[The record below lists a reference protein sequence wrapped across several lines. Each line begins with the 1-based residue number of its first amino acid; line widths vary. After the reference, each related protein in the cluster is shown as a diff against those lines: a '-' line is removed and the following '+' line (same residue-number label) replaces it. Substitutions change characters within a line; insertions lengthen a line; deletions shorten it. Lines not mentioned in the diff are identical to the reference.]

1 MAATL
6 ELAKPAMRRG
16 QVGLVALALGIPALI
31 RGVDRIGDG
40 HPLSGWL
47 ALVGGIAMVGGAAW
61 FWLSRSRA

>member
-1 MAATL
+1 MATTL

-16 QVGLVALALGIPALI
+16 QAGLIPLAFGVPSLI

-47 ALVGGIAMVGGAAW
+47 MLAGGLAMVGGAAW
-61 FWLSRSRA
+61 FWLRRSRA

>member
-1 MAATL
+1 MTATV

-16 QVGLVALALGIPALI
+16 QAGLVPLVLGVPSLI

-47 ALVGGIAMVGGAAW
+47 MLVGGIAMVGSAAW
-61 FWLSRSRA
+61 FWLRRSRA